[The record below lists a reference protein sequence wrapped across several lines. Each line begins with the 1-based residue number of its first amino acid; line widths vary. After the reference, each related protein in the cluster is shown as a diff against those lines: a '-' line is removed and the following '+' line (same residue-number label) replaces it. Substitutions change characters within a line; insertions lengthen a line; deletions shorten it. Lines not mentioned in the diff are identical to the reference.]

1 MQLLN
6 VFSVI
11 KVSPSMIQISNVVDY
26 AKNLEVMMQE
36 LWKMLPKKCVMLNVM
51 KKVEQESMEKSDKI
65 ARLMQSEKNLKI
77 EVKVLEDR
85 IQQLERKL
93 R

>member
-1 MQLLN
+1 M
-6 VFSVI
+6 
-11 KVSPSMIQISNVVDY
+11 VDY

-65 ARLMQSEKNLKI
+65 ARFL
-77 EVKVLEDR
+77 
-85 IQQLERKL
+85 
-93 R
+93 

>member
-1 MQLLN
+1 M
-6 VFSVI
+6 
-11 KVSPSMIQISNVVDY
+11 VDY

-65 ARLMQSEKNLKI
+65 ARLMESEKNLKI

-85 IQQLERKL
+85 I
-93 R
+93 